1 MKISIHQQD
10 ITIGDLDT
18 SKKRILECL
27 GKESSNEKSIHLFP
41 ELFLGGYPLQD
52 LILDKSFIENYQRCL
67 KEIDEHFKS
76 ASVEN
81 NNCFLYFTA
90 TWCNPCKY
98 AKPIIFD
105 YVKLLKEKNLDFKF
119 IMIDADEGRDV
130 SSCMK
135 VRGFPTLQFYH
146 GSELHETCLG
156 AGEEDLKAFFNA
168 SYHKM
173 L

>member
-1 MKISIHQQD
+1 MEKKIAELKI
-10 ITIGDLDT
+10 ITGLTERQEVLSMI
-18 SKKRILECL
+18 KK
-27 GKESSNEKSIHLFP
+27 
-41 ELFLGGYPLQD
+41 
-52 LILDKSFIENYQRCL
+52 
-67 KEIDEHFKS
+67 
-76 ASVEN
+76 N